1 MAIRTFRHA
10 GRPDREAVRARFLR
24 EARTLQ
30 VPHPNLIQ
38 VRDFGEDAEMV
49 YVVTDLLHGC
59 SLAELVARGPL
70 PLERVTAFVAQVLDA
85 TEALH
90 RRDGRICGLHPAII
104 RVVEDGERA
113 SIAISSAGVL
123 EIKDVLATL
132 SEEALRAQAT
142 DETELLH
149 VAPELLTG
157 KTASERSDIYTI
169 GVLGYQMAT
178 GQTPYNAPTLPVLLG
193 AMFEGPPAD
202 PRTLRPD
209 LPAHQAEALL
219 RALSR
224 DPEARFATPADMRA
238 AWLAPVAG

>member
-1 MAIRTFRHA
+1 VH
-10 GRPDREAVRARFLR
+10 
-24 EARTLQ
+24 
-30 VPHPNLIQ
+30 
-38 VRDFGEDAEMV
+38 
-49 YVVTDLLHGC
+49 
-59 SLAELVARGPL
+59 
-70 PLERVTAFVAQVLDA
+70 
-85 TEALH
+85 
-90 RRDGRICGLHPAII
+90 
-104 RVVEDGERA
+104 
-113 SIAISSAGVL
+113 

-157 KTASERSDIYTI
+157 KSATERSDIYTI

-178 GQTPYNAPTLPVLLG
+178 GRTPYNAPTLPVLLG

-202 PRTLRPD
+202 PRTLRAD

-224 DPEARFATPADMRA
+224 DPEARFATPHEMRM
-238 AWLAPVAG
+238 AWTA